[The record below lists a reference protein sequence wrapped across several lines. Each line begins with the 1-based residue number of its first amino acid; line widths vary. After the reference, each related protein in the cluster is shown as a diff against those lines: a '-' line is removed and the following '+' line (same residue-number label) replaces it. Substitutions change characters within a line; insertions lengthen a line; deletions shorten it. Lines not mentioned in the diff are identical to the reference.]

1 VNDLERSA
9 IDGDSPVTKMAYPPW
24 VCFPSTMGPVKPCG
38 KLGGPP
44 SKAKYSR
51 ATDSAQVP
59 GGKGEKHPGEGS
71 EREPETVCLQA
82 VEAR

>member
-1 VNDLERSA
+1 MNDLERSA
-9 IDGDSPVTKMAYPPW
+9 IDGDSPVIEMVSPLW
-24 VCFPSTMGPVKPCG
+24 VRFPSTMGPVKPCG

-59 GGKGEKHPGEGS
+59 
-71 EREPETVCLQA
+71 
-82 VEAR
+82 